1 MIPENPVKTV
11 PTYATESLYMTP
23 PNQEQI
29 RNGVIPLD
37 SLPAP
42 WWNWL
47 WNQLTINEGRTVS
60 ALNDILTE
68 LHNVLQSVG
77 ITPSQMDSS
86 QLRQAVVKIGQT
98 VGTDTTPGSVK
109 SSDVPGKVAIASDGT
124 MTANGLGNIND
135 LNTDVA
141 TSIVNA
147 INWLY
152 KNTSDKIGALTDLQ
166 TSDKTNLVSAINS
179 NKVAN
184 DNTNTIIGGL
194 SSLTTA
200 VKTSI
205 VNAINSIV
213 DGATKVAK
221 AALADVASKVGHTLT
236 INGVTFDGSA
246 DKSITIN
253 AATVQDDILKKIFK
267 VGAYYITENSENP
280 ATTFGFG
287 TWVELTEGRGI
298 IQSGSSYTPGSEG
311 GSNSVALSTAN
322 MPSHTHPFTP
332 GGNVSSH
339 NHTLSYT
346 LQPHSHLV
354 PGGMTA
360 RSTLSVGASVFRPGV
375 VDTLTSSSGDPKYG
389 NGILGY
395 ITPRTSINNEDSFYF
410 GMPDTILPARGAF
423 VYRPVQGTGFDC
435 IRTPASM
442 YAKGP
447 LKVAAVWYM
456 STQPVDPNTI
466 APPGAV
472 YRPSLADTTA
482 PAAPTFTGVKGNTDG
497 AGSGTAFSVLNAYRA
512 AHIWRRTA

>member
-1 MIPENPVKTV
+1 MISENPVKTV

-47 WNQLTINEGRTVS
+47 WNQLTINEGQTVN

-68 LHNVLQSVG
+68 LHNVLQSAG
-77 ITPSQMDSS
+77 ITPSRLDSS
-86 QLRQAVVKIGQT
+86 QLRQAIVKLSQAI
-98 VGTDTTPGSVK
+98 GTDTTPGSVI
-109 SSDVPGKVAIASDGT
+109 SSSVPGKVAIAADGT

-141 TSIVNA
+141 TSVVNA

-152 KNTSDKIGALTDLQ
+152 KNTTDKIGALTDLQ

-179 NKVAN
+179 NKAAN
-184 DNTNTIIGGL
+184 DNTNTVIGTL

-205 VNAINSIV
+205 ANAINSIV

-221 AALADVASKVGHTLT
+221 AALADVASKVAHTLT

-253 AATVQDDILKKIFK
+253 AATVQDGILKKIFK
-267 VGAYYITENSENP
+267 VGAYYITESSENP

-287 TWVELTEGRGI
+287 TWVELTEGQGI
-298 IQSGSSYTPGSEG
+298 IQSGSTYTAGSTGGSNKVTLSTSNLPSHGHSYTPSGKVG
-311 GSNSVALSTAN
+311 AHRH
-322 MPSHTHPFTP
+322 MFTP
-332 GGNVSSH
+332 SGGVNID
-339 NHTLSYT
+339 
-346 LQPHSHLV
+346 HSHLYLDKLR
-354 PGGMTA
+354 PRNQLT
-360 RSTLSVGASVFRPGV
+360 GASGV
-375 VDTLTSSSGDPKYG
+375 GTTQYIAHDM
-389 NGILGY
+389 LGY
-395 ITPRTSINNEDSFYF
+395 LGQVDLNLPSAIKPMSCITVSASWQSPTATSQPTFTAVSLGTNRTQTYLS
-410 GMPDTILPARGAF
+410 
-423 VYRPVQGTGFDC
+423 
-435 IRTPASM
+435 
-442 YAKGP
+442 
-447 LKVAAVWYM
+447 AVWSQTGQPIPSGTHWADFGHIHEIDSKPLAGTRS
-456 STQPVDPNTI
+456 STEDGT
-466 APPGAV
+466 
-472 YRPSLADTTA
+472 
-482 PAAPTFTGVKGNTDG
+482 PTFTGIAANTG
-497 AGSGTAFSVLNAYRA
+497 STGSGTSFSVLNAYRA